1 MEIMNESLEN
11 VSKML
16 ADKSISSVELVKAS
30 LDAISSTQKYNI
42 LHEVCSESA
51 LKSATEVDDKRARGE
66 KLSPLAGVPIV
77 IKDNISMKGT
87 YTTCS
92 SKFLE
97 NYKSPYNATVVDK
110 LLQAGAIVIGKA
122 NMDEF
127 AMGSSS
133 ETCAFGVVHNPRN
146 FDYVP
151 GGSSGGSASAVAAD
165 QCFGAL
171 GTDTGG
177 SIRQPSSFCGVV
189 GLKPTYGLVSRYGVV
204 AFASSL
210 DQVGPITKTVRDNA
224 LILDCIAGYDSNEF
238 TSSKHQK
245 ESYYQ
250 TSFKNSI
257 KGLKIGYAKEFFE
270 SLQNQDVVKSIEN
283 AIEFFKANGAE
294 IVDITLPHIK
304 DALAV
309 YYVLS
314 SAEAASNLARFDG
327 IKYGV
332 ATKEYNDVIDFY
344 FKSRTQGF
352 GSEVKRRIMLG
363 NFVLSSGYFDAYYN
377 KAKAVQNLIISEF
390 ADAFNLCD
398 VILSPTAPTSAFK
411 IGEKVNNPLEM
422 YLNDIFT
429 VPVNIATLP
438 AISVPCG
445 VAQNGM
451 PLGMQL
457 IGNRFSES
465 ILYNVADYFEKNC
478 YSIRGVK

>member
-1 MEIMNESLEN
+1 MEILNETIEN
-11 VSKML
+11 ISGLLKN
-16 ADKSISSVELVKAS
+16 KEISSVELVNAS
-30 LDAISSTQKYNI
+30 LKRIDETQNLNI
-42 LHEVCSESA
+42 LHEVCRESA
-51 LKSATEVDDKRARGE
+51 VEKAKEVDELRAKGE
-66 KLSPLAGVPIV
+66 ELSPLAGVPVV
-77 IKDNISMKGT
+77 IKDNISMVGT

-110 LLQAGAIVIGKA
+110 LQNAGAIIVGKA

-146 FDYVP
+146 PEYVP
-151 GGSSGGSASAVAAD
+151 GGSSGGSASTVAGN
-165 QCFGAL
+165 QCFASL

-210 DQVGPITKTVRDNA
+210 DQVGPITKSVKDSA
-224 LILDCIAGYDSNEF
+224 LMLDVISGYDANEF
-238 TSSKHQK
+238 TSAKH
-245 ESYYQ
+245 EPENYYEN
-250 TSFKNSI
+250 SFKNSI
-257 KGLKIGYAKEFFE
+257 KGLKIGFAKEFVE
-270 SLQNQDVVKSIEN
+270 LLKNQEVLNSFMN
-283 AIEFFKANGAE
+283 AIDFFKANGAE
-294 IVDITLPHIK
+294 IVDIKLPHIK

-332 ATKEYNDVIDFY
+332 PTDEFKDLVDFY
-344 FKSRTQGF
+344 VQSRTKGF
-352 GSEVKRRIMLG
+352 GKEVKRRIMLG

-377 KAKAVQNLIISEF
+377 KAKAVQNLIINEF
-390 ADAFNLCD
+390 SDAFKNCD
-398 VILSPTAPTSAFK
+398 VIVSPTTPSPAFK
-411 IGEKVNNPLEM
+411 IGEKVSNPLEM
-422 YLNDIFT
+422 YLNDIYT

-438 AISVPCG
+438 AISLPCG
-445 VAQNGM
+445 VASNGL
-451 PLGMQL
+451 PLGLQI

-465 ILYNVADYFEKNC
+465 KLFNLGDYFEKNC
-478 YSIRGVK
+478 FNLREV

>member
-1 MEIMNESLEN
+1 MEILNETIEN
-11 VSKML
+11 ISGLLKN
-16 ADKSISSVELVKAS
+16 KEISSVELVNAS
-30 LDAISSTQKYNI
+30 LKRIDETQNLNI
-42 LHEVCSESA
+42 LHEVCRESA
-51 LKSATEVDDKRARGE
+51 VEKAKEVDELRAKGAE
-66 KLSPLAGVPIV
+66 LSPLAGVPVV
-77 IKDNISMKGT
+77 IKDNISMVGT

-110 LLQAGAIVIGKA
+110 LQNAGAIIVGKA

-146 FDYVP
+146 PEYVP
-151 GGSSGGSASAVAAD
+151 GGSSGGSASTVAGN
-165 QCFGAL
+165 QCFASL

-210 DQVGPITKTVRDNA
+210 DQVGPITKSVKDSA
-224 LILDCIAGYDSNEF
+224 LMLDVISGYDANEF
-238 TSSKHQK
+238 TSAKH
-245 ESYYQ
+245 EPENYYKN
-250 TSFKNSI
+250 SLKNSI
-257 KGLKIGYAKEFFE
+257 KGLKIGFAKEFVE
-270 SLQNQDVVKSIEN
+270 LLKNQEVLNSFMN
-283 AIEFFKANGAE
+283 AIDFFKANGAE
-294 IVDITLPHIK
+294 IVDIKLPHIK

-332 ATKEYNDVIDFY
+332 PTDEFKDLVDFY
-344 FKSRTQGF
+344 VQSRTKGF
-352 GSEVKRRIMLG
+352 GKEVKRRIMLG

-377 KAKAVQNLIISEF
+377 KAKAVQNLIINEF
-390 ADAFNLCD
+390 SDAFKNCD
-398 VILSPTAPTSAFK
+398 VIVSPTTPSPAFK
-411 IGEKVNNPLEM
+411 IGEKVSNPLEM
-422 YLNDIFT
+422 YLNDIYT

-438 AISVPCG
+438 AISLPCG
-445 VAQNGM
+445 VASNGL
-451 PLGMQL
+451 PLGLQI

-465 ILYNVADYFEKNC
+465 KLFNLGDYFEKNC
-478 YSIRGVK
+478 FNLREV

>member
-1 MEIMNESLEN
+1 MEIMNETLEN
-11 VSKML
+11 ISEML
-16 ADKSISSVELVKAS
+16 DTKKISSVELVNES
-30 LDAISSTQKYNI
+30 LKSIEATKDLNI
-42 LHEVCSESA
+42 LHEVCRDNA
-51 LKSATEVDDKRARGE
+51 LEMAKDIDAKRANGE
-66 KLSPLAGVPIV
+66 KLSKLAGIPIV
-77 IKDNISMKGT
+77 IKDNISMVGT

-110 LLQAGAIVIGKA
+110 LLQAGAIIVGKA

-133 ETCAFGVVHNPRN
+133 ENCAFGVVHNPRN
-146 FDYVP
+146 PEYVP
-151 GGSSGGSASAVAAD
+151 GGSSGGSASAVAAN
-165 QCFGAL
+165 QCFGSL

-224 LILDCIAGYDSNEF
+224 IMLEAIAGYDNNEF
-238 TSSKHQK
+238 TSAKHDK
-245 ESYYQ
+245 ESYYKD
-250 TSFKNSI
+250 SFKNSI

-270 SLQNQDVVKSIEN
+270 SLNNQDVIKSMEN
-283 AIEFFKANGAE
+283 AMNFFKENGAE
-294 IVDITLPHIK
+294 IVDIELPHIK

-332 ATKEYNDVIDFY
+332 AAKEYNDLIDFY

-377 KAKAVQNLIISEF
+377 KAKAVQNLIITEF
-390 ADAFNLCD
+390 SNAFKNCD
-398 VILSPTAPTSAFK
+398 VILSPTTPTSAFK

-445 VAQNGM
+445 IAQNGM

-465 ILYNVADYFEKNC
+465 TLFNVADYYERNC
-478 YSIRGVK
+478 FSFREVK

>member
-1 MEIMNESLEN
+1 MEILNETIEN
-11 VSKML
+11 ISGLLKN
-16 ADKSISSVELVKAS
+16 KEISSVELVNAS
-30 LDAISSTQKYNI
+30 LKRIDETQNLNI
-42 LHEVCSESA
+42 LHEVCRESA
-51 LKSATEVDDKRARGE
+51 VEKAKEVDELRAKGAE
-66 KLSPLAGVPIV
+66 LSPLAGVPVV
-77 IKDNISMKGT
+77 IKDNISMVGT

-110 LLQAGAIVIGKA
+110 LQNAGAIIVGKA

-146 FDYVP
+146 PEYVP
-151 GGSSGGSASAVAAD
+151 GGSSGGSASTVAGN
-165 QCFGAL
+165 QCFASL

-210 DQVGPITKTVRDNA
+210 DQVGPITKSVKDSA
-224 LILDCIAGYDSNEF
+224 LMLDVISGYDANEF
-238 TSSKHQK
+238 TSAKH
-245 ESYYQ
+245 EPENYYKN
-250 TSFKNSI
+250 SFKNSI
-257 KGLKIGYAKEFFE
+257 KGLKIGFAKEFVE
-270 SLQNQDVVKSIEN
+270 LLKNQEVLNSFMN
-283 AIEFFKANGAE
+283 AIDFFKANGAE
-294 IVDITLPHIK
+294 IVDIKLPHIK

-332 ATKEYNDVIDFY
+332 PTDEFKDLVDFY
-344 FKSRTQGF
+344 VQSRTKGF
-352 GSEVKRRIMLG
+352 GKEVKRRIMLG

-377 KAKAVQNLIISEF
+377 KAKAVQNLIINEF
-390 ADAFNLCD
+390 SDAFKNCD
-398 VILSPTAPTSAFK
+398 VIISPTTPSPAFK
-411 IGEKVNNPLEM
+411 IGEKVSNPLEM
-422 YLNDIFT
+422 YLNDIYT

-438 AISVPCG
+438 AISLPCG
-445 VAQNGM
+445 VASNGL
-451 PLGMQL
+451 PLGLQI

-465 ILYNVADYFEKNC
+465 KLFNLGDYFEKNC
-478 YSIRGVK
+478 FNLREV

>member
-238 TSSKHQK
+238 TSAKHQK

>member
-1 MEIMNESLEN
+1 MEILNETIEN
-11 VSKML
+11 ISGLLKN
-16 ADKSISSVELVKAS
+16 KEISSVELVNAS
-30 LDAISSTQKYNI
+30 LKRIDETQNLNI
-42 LHEVCSESA
+42 LHEVCRESA
-51 LKSATEVDDKRARGE
+51 VEKAKEVDELRAKGAE
-66 KLSPLAGVPIV
+66 LSPLAGVPVV
-77 IKDNISMKGT
+77 IKDNISMVGT

-110 LLQAGAIVIGKA
+110 LQNAGAIIVGKA

-146 FDYVP
+146 PEYVP
-151 GGSSGGSASAVAAD
+151 GGSSGGSASTVAGN
-165 QCFGAL
+165 QCFASL

-210 DQVGPITKTVRDNA
+210 DQVGPITKSVKDSA
-224 LILDCIAGYDSNEF
+224 LMLDVISGYDANEF
-238 TSSKHQK
+238 TSAKH
-245 ESYYQ
+245 EPENYYEN
-250 TSFKNSI
+250 SFKNSI
-257 KGLKIGYAKEFFE
+257 KGLKIGFAKEFVE
-270 SLQNQDVVKSIEN
+270 LLKNQEVLNSFMN
-283 AIEFFKANGAE
+283 AIDFFKANGAE
-294 IVDITLPHIK
+294 IVDIKLPHIK

-332 ATKEYNDVIDFY
+332 PTDEFKDLVDFY
-344 FKSRTQGF
+344 VQSRTKGF
-352 GSEVKRRIMLG
+352 GKEVKRRIMLG

-377 KAKAVQNLIISEF
+377 KAKAVQNLIINEF
-390 ADAFNLCD
+390 SDAFKNCD
-398 VILSPTAPTSAFK
+398 VIISPTTPSPAFK
-411 IGEKVNNPLEM
+411 IGEKVSNPLEM
-422 YLNDIFT
+422 YLNDIYT

-438 AISVPCG
+438 AISLPCG
-445 VAQNGM
+445 VASNGL
-451 PLGMQL
+451 PLGLQI

-465 ILYNVADYFEKNC
+465 KLFNLGDYFEKNC
-478 YSIRGVK
+478 FNLREV

>member
-1 MEIMNESLEN
+1 MEILNETIEN
-11 VSKML
+11 ISGLLKN
-16 ADKSISSVELVKAS
+16 KEISSVELVNAS
-30 LDAISSTQKYNI
+30 LKRIDETQNLNI
-42 LHEVCSESA
+42 LHEVCRESA
-51 LKSATEVDDKRARGE
+51 VEKAKEVDELRAKGAE
-66 KLSPLAGVPIV
+66 LSPLAGVPVV
-77 IKDNISMKGT
+77 IKDNISMVGT

-110 LLQAGAIVIGKA
+110 LQNAGAIIVGKA

-146 FDYVP
+146 PEYVP
-151 GGSSGGSASAVAAD
+151 GGSSGGSASTVAGN
-165 QCFGAL
+165 QCFASL

-210 DQVGPITKTVRDNA
+210 DQVGPITKSVKDSA
-224 LILDCIAGYDSNEF
+224 LMLDVISGYDANEF
-238 TSSKHQK
+238 TSAKH
-245 ESYYQ
+245 EPENYYEN
-250 TSFKNSI
+250 SFKNSI
-257 KGLKIGYAKEFFE
+257 KGLKIGFAKEFVE
-270 SLQNQDVVKSIEN
+270 LLKNQEVLNSFMN
-283 AIEFFKANGAE
+283 AIDFFKANGAE
-294 IVDITLPHIK
+294 IVDIKLPHIK

-332 ATKEYNDVIDFY
+332 PTDEFKDLVDFY
-344 FKSRTQGF
+344 VQSRTKGF
-352 GSEVKRRIMLG
+352 GKEVKRRIMLG

-377 KAKAVQNLIISEF
+377 KAKAVQNLIINEF
-390 ADAFNLCD
+390 SDAFKNCD
-398 VILSPTAPTSAFK
+398 VIISPTTPSPAFK
-411 IGEKVNNPLEM
+411 IGEKVSNPLEM
-422 YLNDIFT
+422 YLNDIYT

-438 AISVPCG
+438 AISLPCG
-445 VAQNGM
+445 VASNGL
-451 PLGMQL
+451 PLGLQI

-465 ILYNVADYFEKNC
+465 KLFNLSDYFEKNC
-478 YSIRGVK
+478 FNLREV

>member
-11 VSKML
+11 VSKIL

-238 TSSKHQK
+238 TSAKHQK
-245 ESYYQ
+245 EGYYQ
-250 TSFKNSI
+250 NSFKNSI

-390 ADAFNLCD
+390 ADAFRLCD

>member
-1 MEIMNESLEN
+1 MNESLEN

-238 TSSKHQK
+238 TSAKHQK

-352 GSEVKRRIMLG
+352 GNEVKRRIMLG

>member
-1 MEIMNESLEN
+1 MEILNETIENISSLLKNKE
-11 VSKML
+11 
-16 ADKSISSVELVKAS
+16 ISSVELVNAS
-30 LDAISSTQKYNI
+30 LKRIDETQNLNI
-42 LHEVCSESA
+42 LHEVCRESA
-51 LKSATEVDDKRARGE
+51 VEKAKEVDELRAKGAE
-66 KLSPLAGVPIV
+66 LSPLAGVPVV
-77 IKDNISMKGT
+77 IKDNISMVGT

-110 LLQAGAIVIGKA
+110 LQNAGAIIVGKA

-146 FDYVP
+146 PEYVP
-151 GGSSGGSASAVAAD
+151 GGSSGGSASTVAGN
-165 QCFGAL
+165 QCFASL

-210 DQVGPITKTVRDNA
+210 DQVGPITKSVKDSA
-224 LILDCIAGYDSNEF
+224 LMLDVISGYDANEF
-238 TSSKHQK
+238 TSAKH
-245 ESYYQ
+245 EPENYYKN
-250 TSFKNSI
+250 SFKNSI
-257 KGLKIGYAKEFFE
+257 KGLKIGFAKEFVE
-270 SLQNQDVVKSIEN
+270 LLKNQEVLNSFMNVID
-283 AIEFFKANGAE
+283 FFKANGAE
-294 IVDITLPHIK
+294 IVDIKLPHIK

-332 ATKEYNDVIDFY
+332 PTDEFKDLVDFY
-344 FKSRTQGF
+344 VQSRTKGF
-352 GSEVKRRIMLG
+352 GKEVKRRIMLG

-377 KAKAVQNLIISEF
+377 KAKAVQNLIINEF
-390 ADAFNLCD
+390 SDAFKNCD
-398 VILSPTAPTSAFK
+398 VIVSPTTPSPAFK
-411 IGEKVNNPLEM
+411 IGEKVSNPLEM
-422 YLNDIFT
+422 YLNDIYT

-438 AISVPCG
+438 AISLPCG
-445 VAQNGM
+445 VASNGL
-451 PLGMQL
+451 PLGLQI

-465 ILYNVADYFEKNC
+465 KLFNLGDYFEKNC
-478 YSIRGVK
+478 FNLREV

>member
-1 MEIMNESLEN
+1 MEILNETIEN
-11 VSKML
+11 ISGLLKN
-16 ADKSISSVELVKAS
+16 KEISSVELVNAS
-30 LDAISSTQKYNI
+30 LKRIDETQNLNI
-42 LHEVCSESA
+42 LHEVCRESA
-51 LKSATEVDDKRARGE
+51 VEKAKEVDELRAKGAE
-66 KLSPLAGVPIV
+66 LSPLAGVPVV
-77 IKDNISMKGT
+77 IKDNISMVGT

-110 LLQAGAIVIGKA
+110 LQNAGAIIVGKA

-146 FDYVP
+146 PEYVP
-151 GGSSGGSASAVAAD
+151 GGSSGGSASTVAGN
-165 QCFGAL
+165 QCFASL

-210 DQVGPITKTVRDNA
+210 DQVGPITKSVKDSA
-224 LILDCIAGYDSNEF
+224 LMLDVISGYDANEF
-238 TSSKHQK
+238 TSAKH
-245 ESYYQ
+245 EPENYYEN
-250 TSFKNSI
+250 SFKNSI
-257 KGLKIGYAKEFFE
+257 KGLKIGFAKEFVE
-270 SLQNQDVVKSIEN
+270 LLKNQEVLNSFMN
-283 AIEFFKANGAE
+283 AIDFFKANGAE
-294 IVDITLPHIK
+294 IVDIKLPHIK

-332 ATKEYNDVIDFY
+332 PTDEFKDLVDFY
-344 FKSRTQGF
+344 VQSRTKGF
-352 GSEVKRRIMLG
+352 GKEVKRRIMLG

-377 KAKAVQNLIISEF
+377 KAKAVQNLIINEF
-390 ADAFNLCD
+390 SDAFKNCD
-398 VILSPTAPTSAFK
+398 VIVSPTTPSPAFK
-411 IGEKVNNPLEM
+411 IGEKVSNPLEM
-422 YLNDIFT
+422 YLNDIYT

-438 AISVPCG
+438 AISLPCG
-445 VAQNGM
+445 VASNGL
-451 PLGMQL
+451 PLGLQI

-465 ILYNVADYFEKNC
+465 KLFNLGDYFEKNC
-478 YSIRGVK
+478 FNLREV

>member
-1 MEIMNESLEN
+1 MEILNETIEN
-11 VSKML
+11 ISGLLKN
-16 ADKSISSVELVKAS
+16 KEISSVELVNAS
-30 LDAISSTQKYNI
+30 LKRIDETQNLNI
-42 LHEVCSESA
+42 LHEVCRESA
-51 LKSATEVDDKRARGE
+51 VEKAKEVDELRAKGAE
-66 KLSPLAGVPIV
+66 LSPLAGVPVV
-77 IKDNISMKGT
+77 IKDNISMVGT

-97 NYKSPYNATVVDK
+97 NYKSPYNATVVEK
-110 LLQAGAIVIGKA
+110 LQNAGAIIVGKA

-146 FDYVP
+146 PEYVP
-151 GGSSGGSASAVAAD
+151 GGSSGGSASTVAGN
-165 QCFGAL
+165 QCFASL

-210 DQVGPITKTVRDNA
+210 DQVGPITKSVKDSA
-224 LILDCIAGYDSNEF
+224 LMLDVISGYDANEF
-238 TSSKHQK
+238 TSAKH
-245 ESYYQ
+245 EPENYYKN
-250 TSFKNSI
+250 SFKNSI
-257 KGLKIGYAKEFFE
+257 KGLKIGFAKEFVE
-270 SLQNQDVVKSIEN
+270 LLKNQEVLNSFMN
-283 AIEFFKANGAE
+283 AIDFFKANGAE
-294 IVDITLPHIK
+294 IVDIKLPHIK

-332 ATKEYNDVIDFY
+332 PTDEFKDLVDFY
-344 FKSRTQGF
+344 VQSRTKGF
-352 GSEVKRRIMLG
+352 GKEVKRRIMLG

-377 KAKAVQNLIISEF
+377 KAKAVQNLIINEF
-390 ADAFNLCD
+390 SDAFKNCD
-398 VILSPTAPTSAFK
+398 VIVSPTTPSPAFK
-411 IGEKVNNPLEM
+411 IGEKVSNPLEM
-422 YLNDIFT
+422 YLNDIYT

-438 AISVPCG
+438 AISLPCG
-445 VAQNGM
+445 VASNGL
-451 PLGMQL
+451 PLGLQI

-465 ILYNVADYFEKNC
+465 KLFNLGDYFEKNC
-478 YSIRGVK
+478 FNLREV

>member
-16 ADKSISSVELVKAS
+16 VDKSISSVELVKAS

-238 TSSKHQK
+238 TSAKHQK